1 MGGGVTLYS
10 ALNLQYV
17 LNTRRIEFLM
27 IAYGRNKTTWSFKQY
42 IVKLT
47 VYILYIQCTVSSE
60 NGNV

>member
-1 MGGGVTLYS
+1 MGGGLTLYS

-47 VYILYIQCTVSSE
+47 VYIL
-60 NGNV
+60 